1 MCRFRTKLYRR
12 LRNRCILAADVTP
25 HVPIEGAW
33 LLVVELAWGG
43 TKVRIFCAPAPIRR
57 RRGNAADGAGGSVT
71 ANLSLRLPNPIQR
84 HVQEMADLEGV
95 SVEQFAAGAVS
106 ETTSALT
113 TVACSRPLGELADPA
128 ALRAA
133 LDRVPERA
141 PLPGH
146 G

>member
-1 MCRFRTKLYRR
+1 MTTR
-12 LRNRCILAADVTP
+12 
-25 HVPIEGAW
+25 
-33 LLVVELAWGG
+33 
-43 TKVRIFCAPAPIRR
+43 
-57 RRGNAADGAGGSVT
+57 
-71 ANLSLRLPNPIQR
+71 SLRLPNTIQR

-113 TVACSRPLGELADPA
+113 TAACSRPLGELADPA